1 MFEDLRILLGLPEE
15 LDEATEKM
23 LLTILKAAKQR
34 LKFKLDG
41 LEPPEELN
49 YIIVDISIKRFNRI
63 GSEGTTIHQVEGES
77 RSFADDDFAEYE
89 EDIKRYLDKQ
99 KDVQKGRMRFI

>member
-77 RSFADDDFAEYE
+77 RSFADDDFRSDAVHMGK
-89 EDIKRYLDKQ
+89 DKRRA
-99 KDVQKGRMRFI
+99 GHSGNSG

>member
-1 MFEDLRILLGLPEE
+1 MLDNLKALLGLPEE
-15 LDEATEKM
+15 DISQDKKLQ
-23 LLTILKAAKQR
+23 LILTAAKSR
-34 LKFKLDG
+34 LKLLLG
-41 LEPPEELN
+41 GIEPPEELN